1 MNVQTLCF
9 LTMKHKLTG
18 KVIADDQKCLWLLT
32 GLVGIIVIRLKAC
45 VVTWFI
51 LSLWVFMC
59 LSVYVNKVKN
69 RTSVETYFL
78 HTHDSNSHSSQFTQ
92 LCFPFL
98 LFSVCAGPSLGG
110 SMVDRGEQVD
120 GTDRMLELYD
130 GVLLWPAVTADCWW
144 QGSAI
149 SNKAATKFYHF
160 LPCSTTPGLQPVSL
174 WSLLELLLA
183 VSSLREGGR
192 AATDLLETS
201 DTPGLSHLH
210 LPHFPPTSA
219 RHTLAFTTV
228 PQSYSFKPSEKNNS
242 ENSIDCLKLIYSKY
256 RSSISGIFAKSCE
269 DHSCGARIRL

>member
-78 HTHDSNSHSSQFTQ
+78 HAVTTRILLALTPWSCFTLHSSQFTH
-92 LCFPFL
+92 LCFPFSL
-98 LFSVCAGPSLGG
+98 LSVCLGQSLWR
-110 SMVDRGEQVD
+110 SRVDDTGEQVD

-130 GVLLWPAVTADCWW
+130 GVLLWPAATTDWW
-144 QGSAI
+144 AG
-149 SNKAATKFYHF
+149 
-160 LPCSTTPGLQPVSL
+160 
-174 WSLLELLLA
+174 
-183 VSSLREGGR
+183 RE
-192 AATDLLETS
+192 A
-201 DTPGLSHLH
+201 P
-210 LPHFPPTSA
+210 
-219 RHTLAFTTV
+219 
-228 PQSYSFKPSEKNNS
+228 
-242 ENSIDCLKLIYSKY
+242 
-256 RSSISGIFAKSCE
+256 
-269 DHSCGARIRL
+269 